1 MRMSETSAAG
11 QQGPGARGRVRQA
24 TQAGRTLAGFAIVPA
39 LATVTPLIVTP
50 VVSRTAGSE
59 GIVAI
64 AVGQSVGAV
73 AGIAVALSWP
83 LIGPALVARS
93 NQADRRNSYRQS
105 LGSRLVVLALLAP
118 PAFVLSFVL
127 VSSYRLAAGL
137 AGLAF
142 AGYGLTATWFYTGSA
157 DGKGLVLFETIPRVI
172 ATAIAGTAIAFGA
185 PLTVYPVLLI
195 AAVIATFYLN
205 SIRVLGTVRLRI
217 RRSSLRIRAEL
228 PATVSRLLQGGYSMG
243 SVLIVAALSPTAA
256 LPFVAYSRV
265 LQPAL
270 GATAAYSQALMAW
283 VAGDQKNLVH
293 RQCAGLVT
301 DFFFSISAGVAVYA
315 ALPSIM
321 HFLFDDLI
329 VATYA
334 LSLATALGVVFGTF
348 SYCTLQHGLLA
359 AGDDRFA
366 TRLLGVQSVCSLGA
380 MTALVVP
387 FGALGAM
394 VVFAAGEFVFSM
406 AALIRLVVV
415 WRRDV

>member
-1 MRMSETSAAG
+1 M
-11 QQGPGARGRVRQA
+11 
-24 TQAGRTLAGFAIVPA
+24 I
-39 LATVTPLIVTP
+39 
-50 VVSRTAGSE
+50 SRTAGAE

-73 AGIAVALSWP
+73 AGIAVALGWP
-83 LIGPALVARS
+83 LVGPALVARS

-127 VSSYRLAAGL
+127 VSGYRLAAGL

-380 MTALVVP
+380 MTALVVS

-415 WRRDV
+415 RRRDV